1 MLLEY
6 NTWHCQVIGRESLFG
21 SWSLRFSCAVCRSG
35 GIEPVLKQDVTWRAG
50 VRAFYFPLTTQ
61 GAMRIKEEMEFP

>member
-6 NTWHCQVIGRESLFG
+6 NTGHCQVTGRKSLFG

-35 GIEPVLKQDVTWRAG
+35 GIEPVLKPDVTWRAC
-50 VRAFYFPLTTQ
+50 VRVFYFPLTTQ
-61 GAMRIKEEMEFP
+61 EAMRKKEEMEFP